1 MANILLFDFNFGLC
15 ESVVLWARFGGAG
28 RSDRL
33 RGGFWWCVAQGKI
46 GDVSRFGGSTRT
58 RIIRRK
64 PARHVAT
71 LKYTTILRAIDVR
84 FKGNSPSY

>member
-1 MANILLFDFNFGLC
+1 MDNILLFDFNFGLC
-15 ESVVLWARFGGAG
+15 ETLRAWFYLWARFGGAG
-28 RSDRL
+28 RSGRL

-46 GDVSRFGGSTRT
+46 GEVSRFGGSTRT

-71 LKYTTILRAIDVR
+71 LKYTTIREIDVR
-84 FKGNSPSY
+84 FKGNY